1 MPDWLAPLAVQGGAV
16 SVLGFFCYRL
26 VQTLIKQTN
35 ANADRWQK
43 VAEAAD
49 RRADESVRMLNEV
62 LTALQEIRALVRT
75 SHPDAA

>member
-49 RRADESVRMLNEV
+49 KRADESVRMINEV
-62 LTALQEIRALVRT
+62 LTTMQEIRALVRA
-75 SHPDAA
+75 SHRDAA

>member
-26 VQTLIKQTN
+26 VRTLIDQTN
-35 ANADRWQK
+35 ANADRWQR

-49 RRADESVRMLNEV
+49 RRADESVRLLGDV

-75 SHPDAA
+75 SNREPP